1 MIGEEFD
8 KRRHF
13 GFMLD
18 NAAREIKKAVGR
30 GVIEMGEVPCNLK
43 NAWLVGYIE
52 RQSNPVF
59 QKDLEK
65 TFHFPKSTLAD
76 MIQCLEK
83 SGYLAKAPVDTDARK
98 KQIVVTE
105 KGKNFS
111 TLAEKEIMAVEDYIT
126 RGIPEDQIDLLVEI
140 FEKIQQNAKDYKSY
154 VELKKED

>member
-1 MIGEEFD
+1 MVGEEFD
-8 KRRHF
+8 KRRHL

-18 NAAREIKKAVGR
+18 SAAREIKKAVGR
-30 GVIEMGEVPCNLK
+30 GIVEHDETPCNLK

-52 RQSNPVF
+52 RQEDPVF

-76 MIQCLEK
+76 MVQSLEK
-83 SGYLAKAPVDTDARK
+83 SGYLAKAPVDSDARK

-105 KGKNFS
+105 AGKNFS
-111 TLAEKEIMAVEDYIT
+111 TLAEKEIMAVDDYIT
-126 RGIPEDQIDLLVEI
+126 RGIPEDQIDLMMEI
-140 FEKIQQNAKDYKSY
+140 FEKVLQNAKDYKSY